1 MKAIRLVEIGQP
13 LELHDVPDPQP
24 GPRDVLIRVRAA
36 GICHSDAHY
45 RAGASPVGP
54 LPQTLGHE
62 VAGTVEEVGAEV
74 SNVRPG
80 DRVALHYLLACGDC
94 THCRVGSEQFCVEG
108 AMIGKHTDGGFA
120 ETIAAPA
127 RNAVPLPEGVSFAM
141 GAVMMCSTATSYH
154 ALRKARF
161 APGEMVAVFGVGGLG
176 ISAIQLAAGLGAR
189 AVYAVDVNPAKLK
202 LAAELGA
209 VPVDALAGDPAE
221 AIRAQ
226 TAGRGVDVALELIG
240 LPDTMRQA
248 VRSLAVFGRAGL
260 AGISARP
267 FEVDSYAELL
277 GREAEIIGCA
287 DHLMHEFPQLM
298 DLAERGLL
306 RLDPYIESV
315 PLDADAVNRVL
326 DDLGAFGAPVRTVI
340 APGG

>member
-13 LELHDVPDPQP
+13 LELHDVPDPP
-24 GPRDVLIRVRAA
+24 VKRSDVLVRVRAA

-45 RAGASPVGP
+45 RSGASPVGP

-74 SNVRPG
+74 KHVRPG

-94 THCRVGSEQFCVEG
+94 AHCRMGSEQFCAEG

-120 ETIAAPA
+120 EYIAVPA
-127 RNAVPLPEGVSFAM
+127 RNLVPLPEGVSFAQ
-141 GAVMMCSTATSYH
+141 GAVMMCSTATAYH

-161 APGEMVAVFGVGGLG
+161 AAGETVAVFGVGGLG
-176 ISAIQLAAGLGAR
+176 ISAIQLTTGLGAR
-189 AVYAVDVNPAKLK
+189 TVYAVDVNPAKLK

-209 VPVDALAGDPAE
+209 TPIDAAAGDPVE
-221 AIRAQ
+221 AIRVH

-240 LPDTMRQA
+240 LPATMGQA

-267 FEVDSYAELL
+267 FEVDSYGDLL
-277 GREAEIIGCA
+277 GREAEVIGCS

-340 APGG
+340 APEG

>member
-13 LELHDVPDPQP
+13 LELHDVPDPQIK
-24 GPRDVLIRVRAA
+24 RSDVLVRVRAA

-45 RAGASPVGP
+45 RAGASPVGA

-74 SNVRPG
+74 KHVQPG

-94 THCRVGSEQFCVEG
+94 AYCRMGSEQFCVEG

-120 ETIAAPA
+120 EYIAVPA
-127 RNAVPLPEGVSFAM
+127 RNLVPLPEGVSFAQ
-141 GAVMMCSTATSYH
+141 GAAMMCSTATSYH

-161 APGEMVAVFGVGGLG
+161 AAGETVAVFGAGGLG
-176 ISAIQLAAGLGAR
+176 ISAIQLATALGAR
-189 AVYAVDVNPAKLK
+189 TVYAVDISPAKLK

-209 VPVDALAGDPAE
+209 VTVDAAADDPVE
-221 AIRAQ
+221 AIRAH

-240 LPDTMRQA
+240 LPTTMRQA

-267 FEVDSYAELL
+267 FEVDSYGELL
-277 GREAEIIGCA
+277 GREAEVIGCA

-298 DLAERGLL
+298 DLAQRGLL